1 MTADMHIPEVTS
13 FAQILERAKAKTAER
28 RVRAAL
34 VDINDINI
42 LKAFARAEAE
52 GLIDAIVF
60 GDKGLFAHTCEE
72 HQITFQNVQIEHAFQ
87 RDLAVINA
95 AKMAFDQ
102 HLDLIVKGRVF
113 TADMLTVLFDL
124 GSYFLSR
131 EVCVSHVAVLKPE
144 RYPKLLMLS
153 DSAVIVEP
161 DIPTKVKMINN
172 IVRVGQLIGVED
184 PRIALLA
191 AVEAVYPQMPVTT
204 DAAVVS
210 KMAERGQIKGCY
222 VDGPL
227 SFDIAV
233 DMAAAHAKGV
243 THSEV
248 AGQAD
253 AMLAPNIEVANG
265 VYKAMSL
272 FGKCETGGVIVGG
285 RVPIALGS
293 RVDSADS
300 KFNSIVLGV
309 LAAGNE

>member
-1 MTADMHIPEVTS
+1 MNANMHIPDVHTY
-13 FAQILERAKAKTAER
+13 AQIFERARAKTKER

-34 VDINDINI
+34 VDINDVNI
-42 LKAFARAEAE
+42 LKAFARAESE
-52 GLIDAIVF
+52 GLIDAVVF
-60 GDKGLFAHTCEE
+60 GDKGLLTKICDDN
-72 HQITFQNVQIEHAFQ
+72 QIEFRNVRIEHAFQ

-131 EVCVSHVAVLKPE
+131 EHCVSHVAVLKPE
-144 RYPKLLMLS
+144 RYAKLLMLT

-161 DIPTKVKMINN
+161 DLRTKVQMIDN
-172 IVRVGQLIGVED
+172 IVKVANMIGIEMPRVSV
-184 PRIALLA
+184 LA
-191 AVEAVYPQMPVTT
+191 AVESVYPQMPVTT
-204 DAAVVS
+204 DAAIVS

-227 SFDIAV
+227 SFDMSV
-233 DMAAAHAKGV
+233 DMAAARAKGA
-243 THSEV
+243 TGSLV

-253 AMLAPNIEVANG
+253 ALLAPNIEVANG

-272 FGKCETGGVIVGG
+272 FGRCQTGGVIIGG

-293 RVDSADS
+293 RVDSAES
-300 KFNSIVLGV
+300 KFNSILLGI
-309 LAAGNE
+309 LAA

>member
-1 MTADMHIPEVTS
+1 MNPDFHIPEVHT

-34 VDINDINI
+34 VDINDTAI

-52 GLIDAIVF
+52 GLIDAVIF
-60 GDKGLFAHTCEE
+60 GDKGVLESTCEQ
-72 HQITFQNVQIEHAFQ
+72 HQIAFRNVRIEHAFQ

-95 AKMAFDQ
+95 AKMAFDR
-102 HLDLIVKGRVF
+102 HIDLIVKGRVL

-131 EVCVSHVAVLKPE
+131 EKCVSHVAVLAPE
-144 RYPKLLMLS
+144 KYAKLLLLS
-153 DSAVIVEP
+153 DSAVIVQP
-161 DIPTKVKMINN
+161 DLKTKVQMIGN
-172 IVRVGQLIGVED
+172 IVSVAQMIGVD
-184 PRIALLA
+184 MPRVSLLA

-204 DAAVVS
+204 DAAILS

-227 SFDIAV
+227 SFDMSV

-243 THSEV
+243 TTSMV

-253 AMLAPNIEVANG
+253 AVLAPNIEVANG

-272 FGKCETGGVIVGG
+272 FGKCAIGGVVVGG

-293 RVDSADS
+293 RVDSVDA

-309 LAAGNE
+309 LAAKNE

>member
-1 MTADMHIPEVTS
+1 MNTNMHIPDVHTY
-13 FAQILERAKAKTAER
+13 AQIFERARAKTKER

-34 VDINDINI
+34 VDINDVNI
-42 LKAFARAEAE
+42 LKAFARAESE
-52 GLIDAIVF
+52 GLIDAVVF
-60 GDKGLFAHTCEE
+60 GDKGLLTKICDDN
-72 HQITFQNVQIEHAFQ
+72 QIEFRNVRIEHAFQ

-131 EVCVSHVAVLKPE
+131 EHCVSHVAVLKPE
-144 RYPKLLMLS
+144 RYAKLLMLT

-161 DIPTKVKMINN
+161 DLRTKVQMIDN
-172 IVRVGQLIGVED
+172 IVKVASMIGIEMPRVSV
-184 PRIALLA
+184 LA
-191 AVEAVYPQMPVTT
+191 AVESVYPQMPVTT
-204 DAAVVS
+204 DAAIVS

-227 SFDIAV
+227 SFDMSV
-233 DMAAAHAKGV
+233 DMAAARAKGA
-243 THSEV
+243 SGSLV

-253 AMLAPNIEVANG
+253 ALLAPNIEVANG

-272 FGKCETGGVIVGG
+272 FGRCETGGVIIGG

-293 RVDSADS
+293 RVDSAES
-300 KFNSIVLGV
+300 KFNSILLGI
-309 LAAGNE
+309 LAA